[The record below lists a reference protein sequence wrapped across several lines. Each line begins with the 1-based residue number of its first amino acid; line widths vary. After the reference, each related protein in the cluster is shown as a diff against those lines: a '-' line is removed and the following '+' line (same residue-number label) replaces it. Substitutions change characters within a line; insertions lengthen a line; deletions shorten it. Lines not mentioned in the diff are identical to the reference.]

1 MTAREIEESI
11 ASASAKVYA
20 SSKGAVQDKADETEL
35 QIMRRRRW
43 AEGQAQKEPYTS
55 RSGRAVC
62 LSYPA
67 QCQAMNHFPQSATR
81 PFSTV
86 LNNNLQTD
94 SSCMCAN
101 TSINSHI
108 QRIHTHTYMHNTFT

>member
-1 MTAREIEESI
+1 VTARDIEESI

-20 SSKGAVQDKADETEL
+20 SSKGAVQDKADETEM

-62 LSYPA
+62 FSYPA
-67 QCQAMNHFPQSATR
+67 QCQAMNHFPHSGT
-81 PFSTV
+81 PIFNGV
-86 LNNNLQTD
+86 E
-94 SSCMCAN
+94 
-101 TSINSHI
+101 
-108 QRIHTHTYMHNTFT
+108 